1 MDRVVYEKTHV
12 YTQREK
18 VNMEQSWPNK
28 QNQVDLT

>member
-12 YTQREK
+12 YTQGAK
-18 VNMEQSWPNK
+18 INMEKSWPNK